1 MTVGPI
7 ITFDKSAL
15 QSLNVDEAVWLDT
28 FYRANITPVFFVE
41 TLADLEKQVAGGKT
55 PEQVVGNLALKTP
68 ARGALANMHHSTLAI
83 NELLG
88 TPVEMRH
95 FPIIPP
101 GRAVVSG
108 KQRGVVYD
116 TLSEL
121 EALERWQAGQFLT
134 VERQFAK
141 RWRQALS
148 GIDLRAIYNRYR
160 PAKGMKMRDLAQA
173 KQEADRMVQRPRDY
187 STLQFALDV
196 LGGAADQRSRI
207 VARWRSNGE
216 PPLAAFAPYAAH
228 VVAVDLL
235 FNFGLG
241 SDLISRDRPTNKID
255 MAYLYYLPF
264 CMVFVS
270 NDNLHA
276 RAATCF
282 LAKDQVFLS
291 GRELK
296 ADLAKLDAHY
306 SQLPEEVRQRGVMVF
321 ARRPPADEGFLVSR
335 LWDQFLP
342 EWRKSPDRA

>member
-1 MTVGPI
+1 MYSNGVGTAQDGPRAI
-7 ITFDKSAL
+7 ALYQSACDHGE
-15 QSLNVDEAVWLDT
+15 VKGC
-28 FYRANITPVFFVE
+28 Y
-41 TLADLEKQVAGGKT
+41 
-55 PEQVVGNLALKTP
+55 NL
-68 ARGALANMHHSTLAI
+68 
-83 NELLG
+83 
-88 TPVEMRH
+88 
-95 FPIIPP
+95 
-101 GRAVVSG
+101 
-108 KQRGVVYD
+108 GVVYD

-306 SQLPEEVRQRGVMVF
+306 SQLQSLVAQSRCGWWRSSLRRTLWPMVS
-321 ARRPPADEGFLVSR
+321 ATS
-335 LWDQFLP
+335 
-342 EWRKSPDRA
+342 K